1 MKNEINFVTKKIF
14 LKNMVSNCCIRII
27 KENLNKCNVII
38 DEIRL
43 GYIQISYNPQKTN
56 LVQIIKMLNALGFE
70 QIISR
75 EKKIVEKLKLAVIEL
90 IHYMNNTDSIVR
102 KSEYIVEKLNLNYR
116 YLSKLFSQYESI
128 TLERY
133 IILNKIEKIKE
144 LIDNEEYTLSEISYI
159 MDYSSVQHLS
169 NQFKKETG
177 ISVTEYKQS
186 DRSIR
191 KPLEELY

>member
-1 MKNEINFVTKKIF
+1 MNTNTGFITGKIF
-14 LKNMVSNCCIRII
+14 LKNMVSNSCIRII
-27 KENLNKCNVII
+27 NEYLNKSNVLI
-38 DEIRL
+38 DEIKL
-43 GYIQISYNPQKTN
+43 GYVQVSYNPR
-56 LVQIIKMLNALGFE
+56 LVSFEQIIERLEELGFE

-75 EKKIVEKLKLAVIEL
+75 DRKIVEKLKIAVIEL
-90 IHYMNNTDSIVR
+90 IHYMNNSDSLVR

-116 YLSKLFSQYESI
+116 YLSKLFSKYEPI
-128 TLERY
+128 TLEKY
-133 IILNKIEKIKE
+133 IILNKIEKVKE
-144 LIDNEEYTLSEISYI
+144 LIDNEDYTLSEISYM
-159 MDYSSVQHLS
+159 MDYSSVQYLS